1 MVFAINNVVL
11 INGYDLN
18 SFYGMMQSGCS
29 VGVSRVVSCAPLHA
43 LHQDFYPSGGTSP
56 SRMHAHTWNS
66 NTQLTISGLSSHSL
80 SPSFEYGLVGDDAS
94 ISSRLEFASFSSMP
108 YQLAVI
114 ASMYVC
120 IG

>member
-1 MVFAINNVVL
+1 
-11 INGYDLN
+11 
-18 SFYGMMQSGCS
+18 
-29 VGVSRVVSCAPLHA
+29 
-43 LHQDFYPSGGTSP
+43 
-56 SRMHAHTWNS
+56 MHARTWNS

-120 IG
+120 NCPLLLSCSEATLRKMTVLVDWYLFVPFEAGGQKFNHVMIENNNC

>member
-1 MVFAINNVVL
+1 MFRPCFFFKMI
-11 INGYDLN
+11 II
-18 SFYGMMQSGCS
+18 C
-29 VGVSRVVSCAPLHA
+29 
-43 LHQDFYPSGGTSP
+43 HQIEEPP
-56 SRMHAHTWNS
+56 INS

-80 SPSFEYGLVGDDAS
+80 SLSFEYGLVGDDAS

-120 IG
+120 MNHL